1 MKTVQQH
8 LRELDQNRLIEVYLF
23 EHPIEYNHPALAGL
37 TVSQIR
43 EKYTERMRKF
53 IERLCG
59 LTPKADPDGRVGIL
73 FAHRCIEV
81 GSLSG
86 TEDYCLVHADEVLS
100 DGVDAKTYAYEFT
113 NQSEIVGFLVADSEY
128 TRRHIYGLMADVL
141 YQASFFGYRQEGLA
155 EALEDLDRSIREA
168 KEGDVLS
175 MDKVMKECF
184 PEHKSERMD
193 PDEKNLRDTVMKA
206 AFDYNE
212 HFKKKELA
220 LLSVALRNLE
230 TEEIE

>member
-43 EKYTERMRKF
+43 EKYTEGMRKF

-73 FAHRCIEV
+73 FAHRCIKIE
-81 GSLSG
+81 SLSG

-113 NQSEIVGFLVADSEY
+113 DQSEIVGFLVADSGY
-128 TRRHIYGLMADVL
+128 TSRHIYGLMADVL
-141 YQASFFGYRQEGLA
+141 YQASFFGYKQEGLA
-155 EALEDLDRSIREA
+155 EALEDLDRSMRDAE
-168 KEGDVLS
+168 EGNVQT
-175 MDKVMKECF
+175 MEEFMEECF
-184 PEHKSERMD
+184 SKYDFERNDPEEQD
-193 PDEKNLRDTVMKA
+193 LRNTVLKA

-230 TEEIE
+230 TEE

>member
-1 MKTVQQH
+1 MKTVQQY
-8 LRELDQNRLIEVYLF
+8 LKELDWDRLIDTYLF

-43 EKYTERMRKF
+43 EKYTEGMRKF

-81 GSLSG
+81 GTLSG

-113 NQSEIVGFLVADSEY
+113 DQSEIVGFLVADVEY

-155 EALEDLDRSIREA
+155 EALEDLDRSI
-168 KEGDVLS
+168 KEVENGNVLS
-175 MDKVMKECF
+175 IDEIMEKYI
-184 PEHKSERMD
+184 PEHESERKDPAEMD
-193 PDEKNLRDTVMKA
+193 LRNTVLTA

>member
-43 EKYTERMRKF
+43 EKYTEGMRKF

-81 GSLSG
+81 GALSG
-86 TEDYCLVHADEVLS
+86 TEDYCLVYADDVLS

-155 EALEDLDRSIREA
+155 EALEDLNRSMKEA
-168 KEGDVLS
+168 EEGNVHT
-175 MDKVMKECF
+175 MDELLEECF
-184 PEHKSERMD
+184 PEYKSERKD
-193 PDEKNLRDTVMKA
+193 PAEKDLRNTVLKA

>member
-1 MKTVQQH
+1 
-8 LRELDQNRLIEVYLF
+8 
-23 EHPIEYNHPALAGL
+23 
-37 TVSQIR
+37 
-43 EKYTERMRKF
+43 MRKF

-81 GSLSG
+81 GALSG
-86 TEDYCLVHADEVLS
+86 TEDYCLVYADEVLS

-113 NQSEIVGFLVADSEY
+113 DQSEIVGFLVADNEY
-128 TRRHIYGLMADVL
+128 TRRHIYGLMTDVL

-155 EALEDLDRSIREA
+155 EALEDLDRSI
-168 KEGDVLS
+168 KEVENGNVLS
-175 MDKVMKECF
+175 IDEIMEKYI
-184 PEHKSERMD
+184 PEHESEREDPAEMD
-193 PDEKNLRDTVMKA
+193 LRNTVLKA

-212 HFKKKELA
+212 HFKKKELT

>member
-43 EKYTERMRKF
+43 EKYTEGMRKF

-59 LTPKADPDGRVGIL
+59 LTPKADLDGRVGIL

-155 EALEDLDRSIREA
+155 EALEDLDRSI
-168 KEGDVLS
+168 KEVENGNVLS
-175 MDKVMKECF
+175 IDEIMEKYI
-184 PEHKSERMD
+184 PEHEFERKD
-193 PDEKNLRDTVMKA
+193 PAEMGLHNKVLKA

-220 LLSVALRNLE
+220 LLSVTPRNLE

>member
-1 MKTVQQH
+1 MKTVQQY
-8 LRELDQNRLIEVYLF
+8 LKELDWNRLIDTYLF

-43 EKYTERMRKF
+43 EKYTEGMRKF

-59 LTPKADPDGRVGIL
+59 LTPKDDPDGRVGIL

-81 GSLSG
+81 EPMSR
-86 TEDYCLVHADEVLS
+86 TEGYCLVHADEVLS

-113 NQSEIVGFLVADSEY
+113 DQSEIVGFLVADVEY

-141 YQASFFGYRQEGLA
+141 YQASFFGYKQEGLA
-155 EALEDLDRSIREA
+155 ETLEDLDRSMRDAE
-168 KEGDVLS
+168 EGNVQT
-175 MDKVMKECF
+175 MEEFMEECF
-184 PEHKSERMD
+184 SKYDFERNDPEEQD
-193 PDEKNLRDTVMKA
+193 LRNTVLKA

-230 TEEIE
+230 TEEID

>member
-1 MKTVQQH
+1 MKTVQQY
-8 LRELDQNRLIEVYLF
+8 LKELDWGRLIDTYLF
-23 EHPIEYNHPALAGL
+23 EHPIEYIDPALAGL

-43 EKYTERMRKF
+43 EKYTKGMRKF

-59 LTPKADPDGRVGIL
+59 LTPKDDPDGRVGIL

-81 GSLSG
+81 EPMSR
-86 TEDYCLVHADEVLS
+86 TEGYCLVHADEVLS
-100 DGVDAKTYAYEFT
+100 DGENAKTYAYEFT
-113 NQSEIVGFLVADSEY
+113 DQSEIVGFLVADSEY

-155 EALEDLDRSIREA
+155 EALEDLDRSM
-168 KEGDVLS
+168 KEVENGNVLS
-175 MDKVMKECF
+175 IDEIMEKYI
-184 PEHKSERMD
+184 PEHESERKDPAEMD
-193 PDEKNLRDTVMKA
+193 LRNTVLKA

-220 LLSVALRNLE
+220 LLSVTLRNLE

>member
-1 MKTVQQH
+1 MKTVQQY
-8 LRELDQNRLIEVYLF
+8 LKELDWDRLIDTYLF

-43 EKYTERMRKF
+43 EKYTEGMRKF

-113 NQSEIVGFLVADSEY
+113 DQSEIVGFLVADSEY

-155 EALEDLDRSIREA
+155 EALEDLDRSI
-168 KEGDVLS
+168 KEVENGNVLS
-175 MDKVMKECF
+175 IDEVMEKYI
-184 PEHKSERMD
+184 PEHESERKDPSEMD
-193 PDEKNLRDTVMKA
+193 LRNTVLKA

-220 LLSVALRNLE
+220 LLSVTPRNLE